1 MARVGLFGFPN
12 AGKTTLFNALTGL
25 TAAVAPH
32 PFTTASPNVG
42 VGRVADPLLEQA
54 AVLEKSPKVTHP
66 SLELADLP
74 ALGGDGGGEAMSRLR
89 EAEALAAVVQAHSL
103 LWDSGAPP
111 DPAIQAE
118 ELLLELCLADHR
130 VFQRRAPRLAK
141 EATANPELRPAA
153 GAVEEAAALLSEG
166 ALLRSRPWSE
176 TQLKVFRDMSPV
188 TLAPCVWVVNA
199 EEDMSTSDL
208 DGLRDGVAAVVP
220 EGDVVLALSARLE
233 EEVSRLEPEERRELY
248 EGLGLG
254 AGAPEAVM
262 SAVYRALNLL
272 TFYTL
277 GPKESR
283 AWTLPAGSTALDAAA
298 KIHSDLARGFI
309 RAEACPL
316 DEVIAAGGWD
326 AAKAAGIIRLEG
338 KTYQVADGD
347 ALTIRFSV

>member
-25 TAAVAPH
+25 AAAVAPH

-42 VGRVADPLLEQA
+42 VGRVADSRLEEA
-54 AVLEKSPKVTHP
+54 AVLEKSAKVTHP

-74 ALGGDGGGEAMSRLR
+74 ALGGGGGGEAMSRLR

-103 LWDSGAPP
+103 RWDTGAPP
-111 DPAIQAE
+111 DPAAQAE
-118 ELLLELCLADHR
+118 ELLLELCLADHQ

-141 EATANPELRPAA
+141 EASANPELRPAA
-153 GAVEEAAALLSEG
+153 GAVEEAAALLAEG

-176 TQLKVFRDMSPV
+176 TQMKIFRDMSPV
-188 TLAPCVWVVNA
+188 TLTPCVWVVNA
-199 EEDMSTSDL
+199 EEDMSPSDL

-220 EGDVVLALSARLE
+220 DGDAVLALSARLE
-233 EEVSRLEPEERRELY
+233 EEVSRMEPEERRDLY

-254 AGAPEAVM
+254 EGAPQAVM

-277 GPKESR
+277 GPKECR

-298 KIHSDLARGFI
+298 KIHSDFARGLI

-326 AAKAAGIIRLEG
+326 AAKAAGVIRVEG
-338 KTYQVADGD
+338 KTYPVADGD

>member
-25 TAAVAPH
+25 AAAVAPH

-42 VGRVADPLLEQA
+42 VGRVADSRLEEA
-54 AVLEKSPKVTHP
+54 AALEKSAKVTHP

-74 ALGGDGGGEAMSRLR
+74 ALGGGGGGEAMSRLR

-103 LWDSGAPP
+103 RWDTGAPP
-111 DPAIQAE
+111 DPAAQAE
-118 ELLLELCLADHR
+118 ELLLELCLADHQ

-141 EATANPELRPAA
+141 EASANPELRPAA
-153 GAVEEAAALLSEG
+153 GAVEEAAALLAEG
-166 ALLRSRPWSE
+166 SLLRSRPWSE
-176 TQLKVFRDMSPV
+176 TQMKIFRDMSPV
-188 TLAPCVWVVNA
+188 TLTPCVWVVNA
-199 EEDMSTSDL
+199 EEDMSPSDL
-208 DGLRDGVAAVVP
+208 DGLRDRVAAVVP
-220 EGDVVLALSARLE
+220 EGDAVLALSARLE
-233 EEVSRLEPEERRELY
+233 EEVSRMEPEERRDLY

-254 AGAPEAVM
+254 AGAPQAVM

-283 AWTLPAGSTALDAAA
+283 AWTLPAGSAALDAAA
-298 KIHSDLARGFI
+298 KIHSDFARGFI

-326 AAKAAGIIRLEG
+326 AAKAAGAIRVEG
-338 KTYQVADGD
+338 KTYPVADGD